1 MDGLEQK
8 EGRVSEVEIASCGFV
23 QAVVCKSPH
32 PDLTRNLQILF
43 TEKYLLGYAT
53 TTCSKLQKW
62 SPLKKN
68 TCDFKDTP
76 YSTGLDSTKFN
87 GSMFV

>member
-1 MDGLEQK
+1 VASSLLGGGRGGERRRMDGLEQK

-43 TEKYLLGYAT
+43 T
-53 TTCSKLQKW
+53 S
-62 SPLKKN
+62 S
-68 TCDFKDTP
+68 
-76 YSTGLDSTKFN
+76 
-87 GSMFV
+87 